1 MIYTGTYIIYVH
13 VIITSFIKG
22 MLFTASYVIKVTS
35 LKVWG
40 GIRRRYVI
48 KVTSLKS
55 LGWNQKGVEQLSFK
69 IHFKVHKTSYN
80 RKSSNFRYFC
90 K

>member
-35 LKVWG
+35 LK
-40 GIRRRYVI
+40 
-48 KVTSLKS
+48 S
-55 LGWNQKGVEQLSFK
+55 LGWNQKEVCHKGYFIKKSGVESEEG
-69 IHFKVHKTSYN
+69 
-80 RKSSNFRYFC
+80 
-90 K
+90 

>member
-35 LKVWG
+35 LK
-40 GIRRRYVI
+40 
-48 KVTSLKS
+48 S
-55 LGWNQKGVEQLSFK
+55 LGWNQKRVEQLSFK
-69 IHFKVHKTSYN
+69 IHFKVHKTSLTERVLISDIFVN
-80 RKSSNFRYFC
+80 KS
-90 K
+90 